1 MAQKPPS
8 PVQLIGLGSA
18 VVVLVVGCSVLG
30 WFIDGRAHTSPVFV
44 FVGLAVGIA
53 SACLYSYVQFRKFL

>member
-1 MAQKPPS
+1 
-8 PVQLIGLGSA
+8 LGSA

-30 WFIDGRAHTSPVFV
+30 WFIDDRAHTSPVFV